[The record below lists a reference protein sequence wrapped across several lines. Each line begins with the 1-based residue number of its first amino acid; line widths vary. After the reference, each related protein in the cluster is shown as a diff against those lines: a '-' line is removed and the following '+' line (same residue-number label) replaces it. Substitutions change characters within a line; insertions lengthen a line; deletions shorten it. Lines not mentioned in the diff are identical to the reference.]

1 MADDILIS
9 EGTAKSIA
17 ADDVSSVYFQKVKI
31 DIGADGVSS
40 PYTGTTNELT
50 NLVAGTITKVE
61 GGTIDVIADGTV
73 VVGTVPGIGVLAL
86 GTVKVTEGSAVVKA
100 GTITTILAGTQELLG
115 TVANLAKGTLTAIT
129 AGTITQKAGTVTTI
143 LAGTQELLGTVGNL
157 AKGTI
162 TSVANVAGG
171 TVQINPKGGGSSVIT
186 YGTQITGA
194 AQTWATVSSVSGA
207 GTYHYIQGCSI
218 VVKSGTVDTFLGF
231 GSALSGTNVIAKGN
245 FSEGGGGIAR
255 TFPSPLAGSGTNTE
269 LIVEIGGAGTVD
281 FTVDFWRGT

>member
-1 MADDILIS
+1 MAVDNVTIT
-9 EGTAKSIA
+9 EGTSTTGTIA
-17 ADDVSSVYFQKVKI
+17 ADDVSGVKYQVVKL
-31 DIGADGVSS
+31 D
-40 PYTGTTNELT
+40 TGTDGQTSAFT
-50 NLVAGTITKVE
+50 
-61 GGTIDVIADGTV
+61 GTIDEVSVIADGTV
-73 VVGTVPGIGVLAL
+73 VVGTVPGIGVLADGTIGEIGTVTGVGVVAAGTLGEVGTVTGMGVLAL
-86 GTVKVTEGSAVVKA
+86 GTVKMTEGSAVVKS
-100 GTITTILAGTQELLG
+100 GTI
-115 TVANLAKGTLTAIT
+115 
-129 AGTITQKAGTVTTI
+129 TTI

-171 TVQINPKGGGSSVIT
+171 TVQINPVSGGSSPIT
-186 YGTQITGA
+186 YGTQLTGA
-194 AQTWATVSSVSGA
+194 GQTWATVSSVSGA
-207 GTYHYIQGCSI
+207 GTFHYVQGCSI
-218 VVKSGTVDTFLGF
+218 VAKSGTVDCFLGF

>member
-1 MADDILIS
+1 MVDDITIT
-9 EGTAKSIA
+9 EGTSTSGTIA
-17 ADDVSSVYFQKVKI
+17 ADDVSGVKYQTI
-31 DIGADGVSS
+31 KLDVGADGVSS
-40 PYTGTTNELT
+40 AFTGTIDAVS
-50 NLVAGTITKVE
+50 NLAKGTVTKVE

-73 VVGTVPGIGVLAL
+73 VVGTVPGIGVLADGTISEVGTITGVGVLAL
-86 GTVKVTEGSAVVKA
+86 GTVKMTEGSAVVKS
-100 GTITTILAGTQELLG
+100 GTI
-115 TVANLAKGTLTAIT
+115 
-129 AGTITQKAGTVTTI
+129 TTI

-171 TVQINPKGGGSSVIT
+171 TVQINPVSGGSSPIA

-194 AQTWATVSSVSGA
+194 GQTWATVSAASGA
-207 GTYHYIQGCSI
+207 GTFHYVQGCSI
-218 VVKSGTVDTFLGF
+218 VCKSGTVDTFLGY